1 MTYKITIKSKG
12 QKRVEE
18 ANGVRELHTSLALYR
33 KQGWKIAG
41 IHRVETGRKPVI
53 VEDLNLVLQ

>member
-33 KQGWKIAG
+33 SQGWQIAD
-41 IHRVETGRKPVI
+41 IRRVDSQHKPV
-53 VEDLNLVLQ
+53 VEDFDLVLQ

>member
-12 QKRVEE
+12 QKRIEE

-33 KQGWKIAG
+33 KQGWKIDGIKRVDAG
-41 IHRVETGRKPVI
+41 KKPVA
-53 VEDLNLVLQ
+53 VQNLEGLMV